1 MEKRLSWL
9 AAGCLLAATLMVS
22 CQAVFTYSPLKG
34 LQRNPANM
42 SPSQQVAYAQNALA
56 SGDPTAMKA
65 AYDAIKS
72 STDPST
78 NLLAGELAFGASGAT
93 SALTQALADVASG
106 GSLTDVQALLNSVD
120 TSLVAEGA
128 QNIINADN
136 GGVAVSDS
144 QYAIASASLAAS
156 AAKQAG
162 GFSNLASLTSS
173 DPGYADL
180 QQAKDLASKI
190 TSSDLTSVL
199 QSIY

>member
-1 MEKRLSWL
+1 MRKRLIEL
-9 AAGCLLAATLMVS
+9 AAGGLLAAALMVS

-56 SGDPTAMKA
+56 SGDPAAMKQ
-65 AYDAIKS
+65 AYEAIKN

-93 SALTQALADVASG
+93 DALTQALADVASG
-106 GSLTDVQALLNSVD
+106 GSLTDVQALLKTVD
-120 TSLVAEGA
+120 TNLVAAGA
-128 QNIINADN
+128 QNIINAEN

-156 AAKQAG
+156 AASQAG

-173 DPGYADL
+173 DPGYSDL
-180 QQAKDLASKI
+180 QKAKDLASKI
-190 TSSDLTSVL
+190 SSPDLTSVL